1 MNYTTLCSEVYIQK
15 LGLWRIELV
24 KLVASIIWCCTANRS
39 EQSPSTYSMIKLEV
53 FGPGWQQNF
62 ILFEPNQEKF
72 EFFKN
77 ISATRRSWNME
88 MNI

>member
-1 MNYTTLCSEVYIQK
+1 MLHT
-15 LGLWRIELV
+15 G
-24 KLVASIIWCCTANRS
+24 TANRS

-53 FGPGWQQNF
+53 FEPGWRQNF

-77 ISATRRSWNME
+77 ISANILSWSME